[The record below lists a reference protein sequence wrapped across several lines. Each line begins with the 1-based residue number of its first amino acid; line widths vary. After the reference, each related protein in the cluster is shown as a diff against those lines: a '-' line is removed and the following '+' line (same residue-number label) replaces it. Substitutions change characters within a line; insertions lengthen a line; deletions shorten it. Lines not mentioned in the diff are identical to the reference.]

1 MLQTTKLQWC
11 MTKIMFKI
19 IKKLVTC
26 YPFVE
31 GSSFLTKLKRDKFT
45 SEYLKHGRYN
55 LIKFALI

>member
-1 MLQTTKLQWC
+1 

-45 SEYLKHGRYN
+45 SEYLKDGRCN
-55 LIKFALI
+55 LIKFELI